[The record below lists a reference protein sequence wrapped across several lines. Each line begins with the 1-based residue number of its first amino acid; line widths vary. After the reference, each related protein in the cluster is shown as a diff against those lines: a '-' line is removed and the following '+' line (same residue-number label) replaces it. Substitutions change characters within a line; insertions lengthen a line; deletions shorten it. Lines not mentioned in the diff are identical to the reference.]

1 MESFLALPHFIAGTN
16 RLGMLQSGLAAS
28 VAHMPGI
35 RLLELPFEAIPVVS
49 ALWWHP
55 VHTRDPEH
63 VWMRGIFE
71 EAARILAKEPDPFPA
86 VDA

>member
-1 MESFLALPHFIAGTN
+1 M
-16 RLGMLQSGLAAS
+16 
-28 VAHMPGI
+28 
-35 RLLELPFEAIPVVS
+35 S

-86 VDA
+86 ADA